1 MELIGRGEEVA
12 VKILHDLFP
21 KAKIETQVPLHKLLS
36 HEWRIELSERQLKES
51 IDIVVKRKH
60 RKPLCVRIQDK
71 HHNTVRF
78 SNIDGAQKF
87 MLEHSRCDVV
97 DIPEIECPHLFK
109 NRYNSVSMAELH
121 YYIKS
126 YR

>member
-1 MELIGRGEEVA
+1 MELVGRGEEVA
-12 VKILHDLFP
+12 VKILHEIFP
-21 KAKIETQVPLHKLLS
+21 KAQIVTQVPLHKLLS

-71 HHNTVRF
+71 HHNTLRF
-78 SNIDGAQKF
+78 SQIDGAQKF
-87 MLEHSRCDVV
+87 MLEHSRCNVV
-97 DIPEIECPHLFK
+97 DIPEVECPQLFK
-109 NRYNSVSMAELH
+109 NRYSADSIKELK